1 MIKGFSKLNKD
12 EKIKWLTETY
22 FTNPSEAQKVLA
34 QYQNDDASLQKL
46 HDEFSENTLTN
57 YYLPFGVAPNF
68 IIDGEEYTIP
78 MAVEESSVVAA
89 ASKAAKFWGERGG
102 FKTQILGVKKLGHV
116 HFMFEG

>member
-57 YYLPFGVAPNF
+57 YYLPLAWLP
-68 IIDGEEYTIP
+68 TSSS
-78 MAVEESSVVAA
+78 MARNTLSRWLWRKV
-89 ASKAAKFWGERGG
+89 R
-102 FKTQILGVKKLGHV
+102 
-116 HFMFEG
+116 